1 MAPPL
6 WIFPP
11 HGPFSPRESERRNF
25 LTPDRGGRN
34 LPGIVDGAAGGGPA
48 CIRIFRRILANY
60 STRPKRTS
68 ITGTKKSE
76 AILQLGRIQRRI
88 LRGPVRC
95 GESLLL
101 ARRVPMNTA
110 PKGRASNAPDPC
122 RQHLQQQCSIT
133 PGRQLKN
140 QGGLP
145 PFRPK
150 ISKVHGP
157 RPAPDRPPRR
167 GGRVLQ
173 QRSPPEMKDR

>member
-1 MAPPL
+1 MTPPP

-11 HGPFSPRESERRNF
+11 HGPFSPGESERRNF
-25 LTPDRGGRN
+25 LLTSDRRARN
-34 LPGIVDGAAGGGPA
+34 LPRIVDGAAGGGPV
-48 CIRIFRRILANY
+48 CIRIFRQILVNY
-60 STRPKRTS
+60 ITRPKRTS
-68 ITGTKKSE
+68 ITGAKKSE
-76 AILQLGRIQRRI
+76 AILQLGHIQR
-88 LRGPVRC
+88 GPIRC

-101 ARRVPMNTA
+101 SRRVAISTA
-110 PKGRASNAPDPC
+110 LKGQASNAPDPC

-133 PGRQLKN
+133 PGRQLKD
-140 QGGLP
+140 QGGLL